1 MRSLLLD
8 LLHSL
13 NNVYSGWILWNL
25 FLACVPLLLSFKL
38 FRRRDVSSQWFVP
51 ACFIT
56 TLIGVIS
63 LRSRLPRV
71 SKSLASSWRSLQSG
85 NTEVM
90 LQLAGLALVVAIAL
104 AVSLWLSRRADTSKL
119 GRWWAGLAVFMA
131 FLPNAPYV
139 LTDIIHLIRGTSYG
153 ETPIWIIALV
163 FIPLHL
169 CAILL
174 GFEAYVIALLN
185 VNYFLKARGISQ
197 LIVPV
202 ELTLHAL
209 CAFGIYLGRFIR
221 LNSWDILIDPTSV
234 LAITLNTLTSKRPL
248 AVVVVTFMIV
258 AGLYWVMKQITLGLR
273 LRWHY
278 AKQGRDPLY
287 LDEHEAL
294 NSEFGIRHQ
303 ELRDRSPLQEGN

>member
-1 MRSLLLD
+1 MLD
-8 LLHSL
+8 LLQSL

-25 FLACVPLLLSFKL
+25 FLAFVPLLLSFKL
-38 FRRRDVSSQWFVP
+38 FRRREASSPWFVP

-56 TLIGVIS
+56 ALIGGIS
-63 LRSRLPRV
+63 LRARLPRV
-71 SKSLASSWRSLQSG
+71 SQSLASSWRSLQSG
-85 NTEVM
+85 NAEVM

-104 AVSLWLSRRADTSKL
+104 AVSRWLSRRADTAKL
-119 GRWWAGLAVFMA
+119 GQWWAGLAVFMA

-163 FIPLHL
+163 FIPLHF
-169 CAILL
+169 CAIVL

-185 VNYFLKARGISQ
+185 VNYFLKARALSR